1 MQREG
6 LSALAQFV
14 KKLPLA
20 VGIQTN
26 GFFPDVLETLIS
38 QNLVDK
44 IAIDYK
50 TTWEGYTGSTDPI
63 VKENYEKN
71 VLKSID
77 ICKKS
82 FENKK
87 LGEFEVVFTIFYENQ
102 EYLQEISQKIG
113 DVPLVLQQGEHKV
126 AIARP
131 LLPEM
136 TQGEYICKKRIQQ
149 EEHPPLTLDEI
160 REIADKLEKRIR
172 IRTREIGEISY
183 ESHRRRRTS
192 RKR

>member
-1 MQREG
+1 
-6 LSALAQFV
+6 
-14 KKLPLA
+14 
-20 VGIQTN
+20 
-26 GFFPDVLETLIS
+26 
-38 QNLVDK
+38 
-44 IAIDYK
+44 
-50 TTWEGYTGSTDPI
+50 

-126 AIARP
+126 AIAKP
-131 LLPEM
+131 LFPEM

-149 EEHPPLTLDEI
+149 EEHPPLTLNEI

-183 ESHRRRRTS
+183 EGHRSRRTS